1 MFIYLFKNGF
11 RISTKDVLV
20 VFRLVFILLFSTPR
34 QFPLIR
40 GAHLS
45 SLHTRAL
52 SFPMSRRR
60 GGSCVII
67 IGTGGGVLTS
77 PSSRCWRDHK
87 PPKGA
92 NQLQNS
98 KSQVPTQQGRIDKR
112 PKRIHCCLFLSLFL
126 LPHEG
131 GHEQT
136 KPPPWHRFNDHRV
149 SADAGRN
156 GCNPSMVRFTAG
168 FQQPNPRSF
177 LSLPL
182 VCSLRFPIPDPREN
196 KTREHHLSNNGK

>member
-1 MFIYLFKNGF
+1 MREAGRKICLFIYLFKNGF

-60 GGSCVII
+60 GSCVII
-67 IGTGGGVLTS
+67 IGIGTGGGVLTS

-112 PKRIHCCLFLSLFL
+112 PKRIHCCLYHSLSLFL
-126 LPHEG
+126 LRHEG
-131 GHEQT
+131 GG
-136 KPPPWHRFNDHRV
+136 
-149 SADAGRN
+149 GR
-156 GCNPSMVRFTAG
+156 P
-168 FQQPNPRSF
+168 
-177 LSLPL
+177 
-182 VCSLRFPIPDPREN
+182 
-196 KTREHHLSNNGK
+196 